1 MKVRSPLANMDVSI
15 GEIRRDGHELKLKAG
30 PGSSIDADITVS
42 AGEVLAILAK
52 ILTSGAGLA
61 FVLGLPWFWLR
72 EKLGPSGRAQAASGS
87 ADRGPTADR
96 PRAAAECGSPR
107 TDINKPW

>member
-42 AGEVLAILAK
+42 AGEVLGILAK
-52 ILTSGAGLA
+52 VLTSGAGLA
-61 FVLGLPWFWLR
+61 FVLGLPWCWLR
-72 EKLGPSGRAQAASGS
+72 GRFGATRPSSEPRGS
-87 ADRGPTADR
+87 SPEPTA
-96 PRAAAECGSPR
+96 APR